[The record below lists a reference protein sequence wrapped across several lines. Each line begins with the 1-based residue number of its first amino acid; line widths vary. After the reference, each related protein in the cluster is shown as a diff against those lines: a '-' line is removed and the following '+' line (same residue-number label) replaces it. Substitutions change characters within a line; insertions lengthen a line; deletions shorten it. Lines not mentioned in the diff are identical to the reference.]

1 MLLYAKIL
9 MVLAI
14 VIIIEV
20 LSKGIIRS
28 TLYDILAVVK
38 RKIVRKNII
47 NTEQMKKE
55 YRAFREVKGY
65 RSKLFDFLQDII
77 SDLEYKD
84 VTPQGMW
91 LGILMITGLLTG
103 FVYVYTYSLLMTIV
117 SFPVVLIQLVAI
129 LYLISRVSHEHRV
142 VAIMDALDL
151 ICPLIETNGVT
162 RSVEICTEYMDPMV
176 QKYFEE
182 FILRIREQN
191 YYFKEAIELLTRD
204 LGPVFKDFAK
214 KAIIYNEN
222 PVEGSA
228 DIFLDVID
236 ANADMRM
243 ILELKKREFDKI
255 NFDFVGSFMVIALFV
270 VIMMLI
276 NTDFQV
282 FYLTTPFGRTLLI
295 GSLSVVSIIFSI
307 LQYLQSRLDTRER
320 MFNDKEYL
328 E

>member
-28 TLYDILAVVK
+28 TLYDVLAVLK
-38 RKIVRKNII
+38 RKIVRKNIV

-91 LGILMITGLLTG
+91 LGILMITALLTG

-117 SFPVVLIQLVAI
+117 SFPIVLIQLVAI

-162 RSVEICTEYMDPMV
+162 RSIEICTEYMDPMV

-182 FILRIREQN
+182 FILRVREQN
-191 YYFKEAIELLTRD
+191 YYFKEAMELLTRD
-204 LGPVFKDFAK
+204 LGTVFKDFAK
-214 KAIIYNEN
+214 KAVIYNEN

-255 NFDFVGSFMVIALFV
+255 NFEFVGSFMVIALFV

-276 NTDFQV
+276 NKEFQV

-295 GSLSVVSIIFSI
+295 GSLSIVSIIFSI